1 MRRAIIAGWIVTGVV
16 LLGFMARDGWAQD
29 SWPEDPSDDAPF
41 RPECG
46 NPPPEMEDP
55 SPGDGNDCWEYTE
68 SDGWAQLFECIE
80 EIIECPAVDCEP
92 VPGEGCACLLIGDSE
107 SFSFA
112 MPSWTV
118 EPGRKEIKPDNP
130 DCGEAEEKEI
140 TPGADDSWV
149 VTGGEGV
156 VAVAPRSGSG
166 DADFTVT
173 AVAAGCAELVVTW
186 RMSLSM
192 EEDCQKEFTEE
203 GPRVEVCV
211 IEQTGSGTASK
222 KTMSRTS
229 TTISGDCE
237 VTHMDYVTGQGL
249 TSPPLIE
256 ITVTCVQR
264 CDNDEQDC
272 NKYSPNILIIMLE
285 DPRIKVA
292 TRRRIG
298 DCDRNPAAIART
310 EAHEQIHC
318 SEYNKGFDAFKA
330 AMEADN
336 GKREVTDCAGCEDN
350 ARKLLEK
357 AKEAWETA
365 VNAASSHGN
374 TNIVGTAHQCR
385 FMDRQ
390 NPCAT
395 ENCEDNQGQHQA
407 SSMPNPCVYNQSD
420 VGGGMGGP
428 VITWSKPKTDDDP
441 CFEIS
446 QETIKR

>member
-1 MRRAIIAGWIVTGVV
+1 LPGVTGVV

-130 DCGEAEEKEI
+130 DCGDAEEKEI

-173 AVAAGCAELVVTW
+173 AVAEGCAELVVTW
-186 RMSLSM
+186 RLTLSM

-203 GPRVEVCV
+203 GPAVSVCV
-211 IEQTGSGTASK
+211 IDPTPPDPARRGMTA
-222 KTMSRTS
+222 RAAD
-229 TTISGDCE
+229 G
-237 VTHMDYVTGQGL
+237 
-249 TSPPLIE
+249 
-256 ITVTCVQR
+256 
-264 CDNDEQDC
+264 
-272 NKYSPNILIIMLE
+272 
-285 DPRIKVA
+285 
-292 TRRRIG
+292 G
-298 DCDRNPAAIART
+298 DCDVRKVGYKGGWLGRIEPPKIRITVECEKKCQAGEDCQLYSPHVLIEMTKPGIITVETERRTISWPPDYCDRTQAAIDRT
-310 EAHEQIHC
+310 TAHEQTHC
-318 SEYNKGFDAFKA
+318 RLFNKAFAKLKQDF
-330 AMEADN
+330 EAEN
-336 GKREVTDCAGCEDN
+336 GKRPAKPCADCEAA
-350 ARKLLEK
+350 ARALMEAAK
-357 AKEAWETA
+357 AAWEAA
-365 VNAASSHGN
+365 VDAASNHGN
-374 TNIVGTAHQCR
+374 PDIQGTPRQCR
-385 FMDRQ
+385 FMDDKK
-390 NPCAT
+390 PCAT
-395 ENCEDNQGQHQA
+395 EDCASNPAHPTGAPPCQYDNTDSG
-407 SSMPNPCVYNQSD
+407 D
-420 VGGGMGGP
+420 GGGFP
-428 VITWSKPKTDDDP
+428 DVWSTPAVSQTP
-441 CFEIS
+441 CFKIA
-446 QETIKR
+446 QESKKRGVQ